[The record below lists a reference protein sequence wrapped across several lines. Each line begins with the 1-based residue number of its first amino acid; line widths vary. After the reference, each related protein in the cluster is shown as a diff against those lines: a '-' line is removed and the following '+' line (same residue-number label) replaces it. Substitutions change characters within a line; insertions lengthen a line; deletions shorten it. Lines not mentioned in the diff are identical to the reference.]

1 MTDETCQATTASGE
15 GCKNQAQGDGYCW
28 VEGHDANGRGNRG
41 TPAGARNPQYDP
53 ELLAE
58 TIRQADGNLSEA
70 ARRFGCGRTTVERY
84 VNDFPVCAQA
94 RDDARAKGVD
104 DSRATILDQ
113 VNDEDLDPKVRQ
125 SAAKFYLKHYDG
137 KAAERHDHT
146 SSDGSMSPS
155 SGVDWS
161 ELSQSDKDDI
171 IETLEAAGYSDEGGP

>member
-1 MTDETCQATTASGE
+1 MSDTCQSKTKE
-15 GCKNQAQGDGYCW
+15 GKPCKNPAGEDGYCW
-28 VEGHDANGRGNRG
+28 VEGHSRSNRG

-53 ELLAE
+53 ERLAE
-58 TIRQADGNLSEA
+58 VIRQTDGNLSAA

-84 VNDFPVCAQA
+84 VNDFPVCATA

-125 SAAKFYLKHYDG
+125 SGAKFYLKHYDG
-137 KAAERHDHT
+137 QAAERHDHT
-146 SSDGSMSPS
+146 SSDGSMSPGA

-161 ELSQSDKDDI
+161 ELDQATRDNI
-171 IETLEAAGYSDEGGP
+171 IAELERAGYDDDGG